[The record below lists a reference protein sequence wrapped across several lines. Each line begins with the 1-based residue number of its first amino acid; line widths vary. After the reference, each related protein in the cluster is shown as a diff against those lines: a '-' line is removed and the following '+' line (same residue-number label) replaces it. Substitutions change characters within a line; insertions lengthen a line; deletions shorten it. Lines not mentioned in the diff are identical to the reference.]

1 MTKTNKKCNDC
12 GACNHVDGKVAA
24 HVSAVD
30 PTNDTLKAA
39 KKYVE
44 RETLDYGFYSRVLQK
59 PFDSLNELAAEE
71 QKYYDELKAK
81 EDKAAQKKADAQ
93 KVEDAFKALNAARR
107 TFKEKTAQLCEE
119 YSAELATLK
128 KAFELG
134 QKDLESALASAEGA
148 YKTALKEF
156 QDKYENYH
164 MTLKD
169 GDFETTIS
177 NQVKRDVKAEADK
190 DIVSDILK
198 LLFGTI

>member
-1 MTKTNKKCNDC
+1 MKKNVTVEKEDTKQTY
-12 GACNHVDGKVAA
+12 
-24 HVSAVD
+24 S
-30 PTNDTLKAA
+30 
-39 KKYVE
+39 Y
-44 RETLDYGFYSRVLQK
+44 YSRVLQK
-59 PFDSLNELAAEE
+59 PFDSLNELTAEE

-81 EDKAAQKKADAQ
+81 EDKASQKKADAQ
-93 KVEDAFKALNAARR
+93 KVEDAFKALNTARR
-107 TFKEKTAQLCEE
+107 TFKEKTSQLCEE

-134 QKDLESALASAEGA
+134 QKDLESALASAEEA
-148 YKTALKEF
+148 YKSALKEF

-177 NQVKRDVKAEADK
+177 SQVKKDVKTEADK

-198 LLFGTI
+198 LLFGAL

>member
-1 MTKTNKKCNDC
+1 MKKNVTVGKEDTKQTY
-12 GACNHVDGKVAA
+12 
-24 HVSAVD
+24 S
-30 PTNDTLKAA
+30 
-39 KKYVE
+39 Y
-44 RETLDYGFYSRVLQK
+44 YSRVLQK
-59 PFDSLNELAAEE
+59 PFETLDELKAEE

-81 EDKAAQKKADAQ
+81 EDKASQKKADAQ

-107 TFKEKTAQLCEE
+107 TFKEKTTQLCEE

-134 QKDLESALASAEGA
+134 QKDLESALANAEST

-198 LLFGTI
+198 LLFGAI

>member
-1 MTKTNKKCNDC
+1 MKKNVTVGKEDTKQTY
-12 GACNHVDGKVAA
+12 
-24 HVSAVD
+24 S
-30 PTNDTLKAA
+30 
-39 KKYVE
+39 Y
-44 RETLDYGFYSRVLQK
+44 YSRVLQK

-71 QKYYDELKAK
+71 QKYYDEIKVK

-107 TFKEKTAQLCEE
+107 TFKEKTTQLCEE

-134 QKDLESALASAEGA
+134 QKDLESALASAESA

-177 NQVKRDVKAEADK
+177 NQVKRETKTTADK

-198 LLFGTI
+198 LLFGAI

>member
-1 MTKTNKKCNDC
+1 MKKNVTIEKEDTKQTY
-12 GACNHVDGKVAA
+12 
-24 HVSAVD
+24 S
-30 PTNDTLKAA
+30 
-39 KKYVE
+39 Y
-44 RETLDYGFYSRVLQK
+44 YSRVLQK

-81 EDKAAQKKADAQ
+81 EDKAAQKKADAK

-107 TFKEKTAQLCEE
+107 TFKEKTSQLCEE

-134 QKDLESALASAEGA
+134 QKDLESAVAAAEEN
-148 YKTALKEF
+148 YKAALKEF

-177 NQVKRDVKAEADK
+177 KHVDKEVNTEADK

-198 LLFGTI
+198 LLFGAL